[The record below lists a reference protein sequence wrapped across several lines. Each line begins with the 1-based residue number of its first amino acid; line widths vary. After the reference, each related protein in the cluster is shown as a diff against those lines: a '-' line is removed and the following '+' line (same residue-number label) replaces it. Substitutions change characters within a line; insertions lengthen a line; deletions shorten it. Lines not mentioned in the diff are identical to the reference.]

1 MKNLKS
7 VTQTKTTFTMK
18 FEFSNQEELMRLK
31 ALSII
36 LGNFNPLR
44 NVMECE
50 ERVNELYKK
59 FAEEGQLEN
68 VVNKISK
75 LLY

>member
-7 VTQTKTTFTMK
+7 VTQTERTFTMK

-44 NVMECE
+44 NEMECE
-50 ERVNELYKK
+50 ERVNELRKQ